1 MEDAK
6 SLARAVQPLM
16 SLDGLRRDS
25 KAEIEQVEFL
35 SLYPQ
40 FDNDKKK
47 RRAKEMFF
55 RDDEKLEDVAR
66 VLQVPYNTVLA
77 WAYTG
82 KWVDIKSA
90 EIKVRQAEE
99 RMMLAKIRLERR
111 ASIVKDQLNA
121 SKTIRDKADDL
132 LSEAETSSQ
141 LKLAAEAVK
150 LATDIETRA
159 LGIADD
165 GKVST
170 AEDEEREAAANAKQP
185 LVMVFGGASGLPPV
199 RVHHATV
206 INQDGTPQD

>member
-55 RDDEKLEDVAR
+55 RDDEKLEDIAR

-111 ASIVKDQLNA
+111 AGIVKDQLNA
-121 SKTIRDKADDL
+121 SKKIRDKADDL

-170 AEDEEREAAANAKQP
+170 AEDEEREAANAKQP
-185 LVMVFGGASGLPPV
+185 LVMVFGGSSGLPPV

-206 INQDGTPQD
+206 IDQNGNPQN